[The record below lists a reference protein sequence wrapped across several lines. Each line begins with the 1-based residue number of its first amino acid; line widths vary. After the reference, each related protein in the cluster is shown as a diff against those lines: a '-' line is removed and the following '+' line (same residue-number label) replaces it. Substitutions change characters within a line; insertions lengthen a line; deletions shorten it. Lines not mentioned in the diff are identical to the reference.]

1 MSHLVALFTSK
12 YFLAPTI
19 GWAVAQLLKMIID
32 TFRSGFSKERF
43 KSNTGMP
50 SSHGAIVAALIIIT
64 GLLKG
69 TGSFEFA
76 VVLFFGSIVLFDA
89 TGVRFETQ
97 RQGKALNNLNE
108 ERKEE
113 GKQPLDIIKF
123 KEKLGHTVPEL
134 IAGIIL
140 GIICAVIVYH
150 IPF

>member
-12 YFLAPTI
+12 YFLASTI

-97 RQGKALNNLNE
+97 RQGKALNNLND
-108 ERKEE
+108 ERLEE
-113 GKQPLDIIKF
+113 GKQPLDIIRF
-123 KEKLGHTVPEL
+123 KEKLGHNMIEIIVGCL
-134 IAGIIL
+134 IGIVSAI
-140 GIICAVIVYH
+140 VVYH
-150 IPF
+150 LPI

>member
-12 YFLAPTI
+12 YFLAPAI
-19 GWAVAQLLKMIID
+19 GWAVAQCLKMIID

-50 SSHGAIVAALIIIT
+50 SSHGAIVAALIVIT
-64 GLLKG
+64 GILKG

-123 KEKLGHTVPEL
+123 KEKMGHTVPEIL
-134 IAGIIL
+134 AGMVI
-140 GIICAVIVYH
+140 GIICAAVVLHLNI
-150 IPF
+150 

>member
-1 MSHLVALFTSK
+1 MHFLADLFTNK
-12 YFLAPTI
+12 IFLAPASA
-19 GWAVAQLLKMIID
+19 WFFAQVIKVIID
-32 TFRSGFSKERF
+32 TFKSGFCKERLIGGG
-43 KSNTGMP
+43 GMP
-50 SSHGAIVAALIIIT
+50 SSHAATVTGLIIIT
-64 GLLKG
+64 GATFG
-69 TGSFEFA
+69 TGSFQFVMA
-76 VVLFFGSIVLFDA
+76 LFWGIIVIYDA
-89 TGVRFETQ
+89 RGVRYETQ

-123 KEKLGHTVPEL
+123 KEKLGHTVPEM